1 MITYLDGEV
10 NLFAEISKCFTV
22 GLIKSVDNIG
32 NNQNVYLLTSTTDQ
46 YFIKPSDN
54 NSWKKEI
61 LAYQL
66 AKNLNLDQYL
76 LPVTAFQATN
86 DKTTQI
92 FTAAPMLPDTFIAIQ
107 DHEAELPGSMNGIL
121 QKMID
126 SGDAHKLAV
135 FDYLIKNHD
144 RHRSNVQTDG
154 SRVVLIDHDNTFSNG
169 GHWSPAYLRLSTWKS
184 GDVLPLCKDYANLN
198 DWFAGLNFK
207 NPILQERLDEIKNA
221 PGIRID
227 EKVNSVWQQNSK

>member
-1 MITYLDGEV
+1 MITYLNGEV
-10 NLFAEISKCFTV
+10 NLFNEVSKCFAT
-22 GLIKSVDNIG
+22 GLIKSVDNPG
-32 NNQNVYLLTSTTDQ
+32 NNHLIYLLSNTTDQ
-46 YFIKPSDN
+46 YFIKPTKDS
-54 NSWKKEI
+54 SWKKEV

-76 LPVTAFQATN
+76 LPITAFQASN
-86 DKTTQI
+86 DKTTQT

-107 DHEAELPGSMNGIL
+107 DFERERPGSMNGIL

-154 SRVVLIDHDNTFSNG
+154 SKVILIDHDNAFAD
-169 GHWSPAYLRLSTWKS
+169 GHWSPAYLRVSTWKS
-184 GDVLPLCKDYANLN
+184 GDALPLCKDYSNLN
-198 DWFAGLNFK
+198 DWFAGLKFK
-207 NPILQERLDEIKNA
+207 NEMLQKRLEEIKNA

-227 EKVNSVWQQNSK
+227 EKVNSVWQKI